1 MSDCSR
7 RLHREKPAPGAI
19 ISGADSRTPVAEC
32 GRAKLDW
39 FQDFLELPNGI
50 PSHDTGGRLFGRIDP
65 QEFHDLFTRWVGEP
79 APSLQGKTV
88 ALDGKT
94 LRRSHARAT
103 GSPALHPVG
112 AGVSELRLVLGQL
125 KTAHKSNEITAIPDL
140 IKTLDLGGAVV
151 TLDAMGC
158 QKKIAPTI
166 LAAPADSVIQAKRLQ
181 AAWDQ
186 GHLLKVPTT

>member
-1 MSDCSR
+1 
-7 RLHREKPAPGAI
+7 
-19 ISGADSRTPVAEC
+19 
-32 GRAKLDW
+32 
-39 FQDFLELPNGI
+39 
-50 PSHDTGGRLFGRIDP
+50 
-65 QEFHDLFTRWVGEP
+65 
-79 APSLQGKTV
+79 V

-94 LRRSHARAT
+94 LRRSHDRAT

-166 LAAPADSVIQAKRLQ
+166 LTAPADSVIQAKRLQ